1 MQSPVARA
9 ATFAAS
15 SAVAILVL
23 SGCGLGTS
31 SKTKTTTKSGSTT
44 TAKGGATSSTV
55 PKVTIPGS
63 TPATA
68 FATIPVDPNATTTTT
83 GAVPPGAGGSPGQP
97 PAGSIP
103 KPNEKYIV
111 KSGDTMG
118 NIAAAMGVKLQL
130 LLDANGMTLKDANGL
145 QPGTK
150 LTVPDGGLMPPGG
163 SDPSGPVAVPPG
175 QAPTATTKPGTP
187 PTGTPAGV
195 TKYKVL
201 AGEGWIP
208 IANKFGI
215 TLDSLLKANNAT
227 TATVLQ
233 PGQQIN
239 IPNKTAANT
248 ATTVKTTATTKKP
261 VATTKKP
268 VTTTTVAKTTT
279 TAKA

>member
-15 SAVAILVL
+15 SAVAVLVL
-23 SGCGLGTS
+23 AGCGLGTS
-31 SKTKTTTKSGSTT
+31 SKPKTQTTAKAGSTT
-44 TAKGGATSSTV
+44 TVK
-55 PKVTIPGS
+55 
-63 TPATA
+63 
-68 FATIPVDPNATTTTT
+68 IPVDPNGTTTTTT
-83 GAVPPGAGGSPGQP
+83 GVVPPGAPSGAGQP
-97 PAGSIP
+97 PVGSIP
-103 KPNEKYIV
+103 KPGEKYIV

-118 NIAAAMGVKLQL
+118 NIADAMGVKLQL
-130 LLDANGMTLKDANGL
+130 LLDANGMTIKDANSLKSGREL
-145 QPGTK
+145 V
-150 LTVPDGGLMPPGG
+150 VPEGGLMPPGG
-163 SDPSGPVAVPPG
+163 PDKTGPPAVPPG
-175 QAPTATTKPGTP
+175 QTPTATTKPGSP
-187 PTGTPAGV
+187 PTATPAGV

-227 TATVLQ
+227 TATGLQ

-268 VTTTTVAKTTT
+268 ATTTTVPKTTT

>member
-15 SAVAILVL
+15 SAVAILFL

-31 SKTKTTTKSGSTT
+31 SKTKTTVKGGSTT
-44 TAKGGATSSTV
+44 TAKGGTTTV
-55 PKVTIPGS
+55 PKVTIP
-63 TPATA
+63 PATPTV
-68 FATIPVDPNATTTTT
+68 FATIPVPPGTTTTT
-83 GAVPPGAGGSPGQP
+83 GVVPPGAPGGGQAP
-97 PAGSIP
+97 PGSIP

-130 LLDANGMTLKDANGL
+130 LLDANGMTIKDANGL
-145 QPGTK
+145 QPGRQ
-150 LTVPDGGLMPPGG
+150 LTVPDGGFMPPGG
-163 SDPSGPVAVPPG
+163 PDAAGPPAVPPG
-175 QAPTATTKPGTP
+175 QAPTPTTKVGQT
-187 PTGTPAGV
+187 TTAKGAPAGT

-215 TLDSLLKANNAT
+215 TLDSLLKANGAT
-227 TATVLQ
+227 TASVLQ

-239 IPNKTAANT
+239 VPNKTAANT
-248 ATTVKTTATTKKP
+248 ASTVKPTATTKKP
-261 VATTKKP
+261 VVTTKP
-268 VTTTTVAKTTT
+268 TGTTAAKTTT
-279 TAKA
+279 TTVKA

>member
-9 ATFAAS
+9 ATFAAT
-15 SAVAILVL
+15 SAVAVLVL

-31 SKTKTTTKSGSTT
+31 SKKTQTTVKGGSTT
-44 TAKGGATSSTV
+44 TAKGATTV
-55 PKVTIPGS
+55 PKVTIPPS
-63 TPATA
+63 TPTA
-68 FATIPVDPNATTTTT
+68 FPTIPVAPGTTTTT
-83 GAVPPGAGGSPGQP
+83 GVVPPGAPPSGGQAP
-97 PAGSIP
+97 PGSIP

-130 LLDANGMTLKDANGL
+130 LLDANGMTIKDANGL
-145 QPGTK
+145 QPGRQ
-150 LTVPDGGLMPPGG
+150 LTVPDGGFMPPGG
-163 SDPSGPVAVPPG
+163 PDAAGPPAVPPG
-175 QAPTATTKPGTP
+175 QAPTATTKVGQTTTAKGA
-187 PTGTPAGV
+187 PTGT

-215 TLDSLLKANNAT
+215 TLDSLLKANSAT

-239 IPNKTAANT
+239 VPNKTAANT
-248 ATTVKTTATTKKP
+248 ASTVKPTATTKKP
-261 VATTKKP
+261 VVTTKP
-268 VTTTTVAKTTT
+268 TGTTAAKTTT
-279 TAKA
+279 TTVKA